1 MPHEFTA
8 PQKEEESL
16 SATANKGVATN
27 ERQLRNIKCN
37 DFRPCFLFV
46 SWIIR
51 SKFKL
56 TSCNCVKMALPFLHM
71 DSDGPQQGR
80 PDNREFDSF

>member
-1 MPHEFTA
+1 MEV
-8 PQKEEESL
+8 
-16 SATANKGVATN
+16 NKGVATN

-37 DFRPCFLFV
+37 DFLPCFLFV